1 MADEFTDPL
10 NDPKHARVV
19 ARLALDRDPPV
30 PPTGLAMRTV
40 ARLAEVLVAERAHSA
55 DSVIVPSTVART
67 IAGSD
72 SPVFLGRRRADLIVA
87 GAIGLLVFG
96 LSVTGVQKLRA
107 DASIRYCQN
116 TLRDIHNS
124 LTHYADVHQGRYPAI
139 GGSAG
144 PNAGDF
150 ASELARSGHLP
161 GDLLPV
167 CPGDQEG
174 VNRQVGYT
182 YTLGFRSPSGSL
194 VGFRRP
200 DPLNGDTD
208 SMPLLA
214 DFPASAVA
222 PMGGPTSPHGRGQNV
237 LYAGGHVR
245 YTTSA
250 AVGPDG
256 DDIFRNASGQVRAGL
271 SPFDVCL
278 GRPNDRP

>member
-1 MADEFTDPL
+1 MSDEFTDPL
-10 NDPKHARVV
+10 KDPKHARVV
-19 ARLALDRDPPV
+19 ARLALDREPPV
-30 PPTGLAMRTV
+30 APAGLAMRTV
-40 ARLAEVLVAERAHSA
+40 ARLAEVLVAERVHTA
-55 DSVIVPSTVART
+55 DTVIIPSTVART
-67 IAGSD
+67 IASSD
-72 SPVFLGRRRADLIVA
+72 SPVYLGRRRADLIVA
-87 GAIGLLVFG
+87 AAVGFLVIGLSLTG
-96 LSVTGVQKLRA
+96 LQKLRA

-116 TLRDIHNS
+116 TLRGIHDS
-124 LTHYADVHQGRYPAI
+124 LTQYADVHQGRYPTI

-161 GDLLPV
+161 SDLLPV

-174 VNRQVGYT
+174 AARQVGYT
-182 YTLGFRSPSGSL
+182 YTLGSRSPSGAII
-194 VGFRRP
+194 GFRRP

-256 DDIFRNASGQVRAGL
+256 DDIYRNARGQVRAGL
-271 SPFDVCL
+271 SWNDVCL
-278 GRPNDRP
+278 GGPNDRP

>member
-1 MADEFTDPL
+1 M
-10 NDPKHARVV
+10 
-19 ARLALDRDPPV
+19 
-30 PPTGLAMRTV
+30 
-40 ARLAEVLVAERAHSA
+40 
-55 DSVIVPSTVART
+55 
-67 IAGSD
+67 
-72 SPVFLGRRRADLIVA
+72 
-87 GAIGLLVFG
+87 
-96 LSVTGVQKLRA
+96 TGVQTCALP
-107 DASIRYCQN
+107 IW
-116 TLRDIHNS
+116 
-124 LTHYADVHQGRYPAI
+124 
-139 GGSAG
+139 

-174 VNRQVGYT
+174 AARQVGYT
-182 YTLGFRSPSGSL
+182 YTLGFRSPNGSI
-194 VGFRRP
+194 VGFRKP

-208 SMPLLA
+208 IMPLLA

-222 PMGGPTSPHGRGQNV
+222 PMSGPTSPHGRGQNV

-256 DDIFRNASGQVRAGL
+256 DDIFRNGNGQVRAGL
-271 SPFDVCL
+271 SPMDVCL